1 MEAITKVID
10 VILFPIAEPL
20 KVIVDAIL
28 KLVEFVI
35 LLVTAIPEVLKVAI
49 QIFNPVAVL
58 NDVIAGS
65 FLGIKII
72 LRSIGDIFK
81 NGPKYK
87 YNKCS
92 DTGEGIFGFRRV
104 RDENGNLIESVDGS
118 IKNRKCIEP
127 TFINLLIMVLCP
139 PLALFLHLGVRG
151 WFQVL
156 VCAFLTVKTY
166 YFPGLIYAVMH
177 LIC

>member
-1 MEAITKVID
+1 MEAITKIID
-10 VILFPIAEPL
+10 VILFPIAEPV

-49 QIFNPVAVL
+49 NIFDPVAIL
-58 NDVIAGS
+58 NDLISGT
-65 FLGIKII
+65 FLGLKII
-72 LRSIGDIFK
+72 LKSIGDIFK

-87 YNKCS
+87 YNQCT
-92 DTGEGIFGFRRV
+92 DAGEGIFGFRRK
-104 RDENGNLIESVDGS
+104 RDENGNLIESVDKS
-118 IKNRKCIEP
+118 IKDRRCIEP

-139 PLALFLHLGVRG
+139 PLALFLHLGIRG
-151 WFQVL
+151 WFQIL
-156 VCAFLTVKTY
+156 VCVFLTIKTY